1 MSHNDN
7 DPGRSA
13 RNHRPAVIAIVL
25 ALIVAALAWWLFLPG
40 VNEGDDGIATT
51 EPPQGTPVTQAEGVS
66 NPDAAAAPA
75 AGTEGAA
82 TDSPPA
88 SN

>member
-25 ALIVAALAWWLFLPG
+25 ALIAVLR
-40 VNEGDDGIATT
+40 
-51 EPPQGTPVTQAEGVS
+51 
-66 NPDAAAAPA
+66 
-75 AGTEGAA
+75 
-82 TDSPPA
+82 SPRRPC
-88 SN
+88 